1 MSSSMTEHDPL
12 LLSAYHK
19 AIQEYSEP
27 LKSFA
32 ARMLTEE
39 PEYAEDVTQD
49 AFLALYRHLHAVP
62 EHAWRP
68 WLFRV
73 LRNLCLDRIRRW
85 KHKPRA
91 FRTMA
96 DEENRDPT
104 PPDLASSDPAAQAE
118 VKEIHKDLELAIAEL
133 PEKFREVFLLCER
146 EGHSYEQVASIL
158 DIPLKTVSTR
168 LYRARQRLLKSMSKY
183 LEVSS

>member
-19 AIQEYSEP
+19 AIQEYAEP

-49 AFLALYRHLHAVP
+49 AFLALYRHLHSVP

-96 DEENRDPT
+96 GEENQDPV
-104 PPDLASSDPAAQAE
+104 PPDRPSSDPATQAE
-118 VKEIHKDLELAIAEL
+118 TKEIHQDLEKAIAEL

-146 EGHSYEQVASIL
+146 EGQSYEQVATIL

-183 LEVSS
+183 LQD